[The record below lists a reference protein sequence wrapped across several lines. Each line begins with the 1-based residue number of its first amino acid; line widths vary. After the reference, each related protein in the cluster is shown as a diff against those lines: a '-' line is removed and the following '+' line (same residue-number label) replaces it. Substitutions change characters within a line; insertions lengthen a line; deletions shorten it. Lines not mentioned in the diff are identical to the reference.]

1 MRIYTFDKL
10 PDIRNVD
17 INGDIRGKDM
27 PGLWSFLRD
36 ALKNNFFTRPIA
48 NILYLLAFVAA
59 ILMIVYGVNTA
70 SAIKLLVVVLL
81 LRGALVYAFVRLY
94 NSFKRTGAFPVVTAD
109 GITYM
114 LTVDND
120 GEMYLRM
127 STMKWEDV
135 KTLRVYGNFVTVQAK
150 KDRSGKGESDL
161 VYIWADNVPLL
172 KRQILYVWKNALAP
186 RKDESSVVAFLYAST
201 SFNFALISSISSLEK
216 ASISTKDSLHFSMMY
231 SLCSTDCFLDA
242 I

>member
-17 INGDIRGKDM
+17 IDGDIRGKDM

-70 SAIKLLVVVLL
+70 SAIKLLVVVML
-81 LRGALVYAFVRLY
+81 LRGVLVYAFVRLY

-135 KTLRVYGNFVTVQAK
+135 KTLRVYRNLVTVQAK

-186 RKDESSVVAFLYAST
+186 RKKESPVVGPY
-201 SFNFALISSISSLEK
+201 
-216 ASISTKDSLHFSMMY
+216 
-231 SLCSTDCFLDA
+231 
-242 I
+242 